1 MKFAK
6 WTFGILIVIGAMAF
20 LRLVTLESYPQNHL
34 FEIADSASGVSG
46 KSITF
51 ILGRDKP
58 GQDYFRLA
66 EQHFLWDSLEKTDHI
81 VKSVHTLSGI
91 IHFLNKNKGTRGW
104 SVVNVVLHGNMWSG
118 LSVPMWDEGE
128 RAYPKELF
136 RAARSGQFPKLD
148 TGAIDKNSKINF
160 WACGI
165 GKNPLINL
173 AIEEI
178 FTSEIGITPS
188 IYTSPHFVIFK
199 EDRQGT
205 VRRLN
210 ASYWPYFYRRGYRPG
225 DLEIANALATQF
237 PEDSV
242 SWQNALQ
249 VSSGQS
255 ASTFTEQFH
264 IPVSWTVLYENKES
278 RPDVYTEDQKMTWIR
293 AQPELM
299 EKIADLE
306 IPIDK
311 YTWTVHKIIYR
322 HKDGTTQ
329 PAIKAIG
336 MSTVLCVLD
345 PLET

>member
-6 WTFGILIVIGAMAF
+6 WTFAILILIGILAF
-20 LRLVTLESYPQNHL
+20 FRLVTLESYSQDQL
-34 FEIADSASGVSG
+34 FEMTDSVSVNAE

-66 EQHFLWDSLEKTDHI
+66 EQHFLWDTNEKTDQI
-81 VKSVHTLSGI
+81 VKSVQTLSGVVD
-91 IHFLNKNKGTRGW
+91 FLNKNKGANGW

-136 RAARSGQFPKLD
+136 KAAKYGHFPILD
-148 TGAIDKNSKINF
+148 NGTIHVHSKINF

-178 FTSEIGITPS
+178 FTTESGITPS

-199 EDRQGT
+199 EDQRGNI
-205 VRRLN
+205 RRLK

-225 DLEIANALATQF
+225 DLEIAKALATQF

-242 SWQNALQ
+242 PWQEALQ
-249 VSSGQS
+249 KSPVIGS
-255 ASTFTEQFH
+255 AAFSEQFH
-264 IPVSWTVLYENKES
+264 IPVSWTVLYEDKEA
-278 RPDVYTEDQKMTWIR
+278 RPTVHTEEQKMSWIR
-293 AQPELM
+293 AQPALM

-322 HKDGTTQ
+322 HKDGRTQ

-336 MSTVLCVLD
+336 MSTVLCVL
-345 PLET
+345 ET